1 MTADLKLRLAFI
13 GLGQAVN
20 LILKRKTELE
30 GLPFVIAAACDVRE
44 HALAQFAQEFGAE
57 TYTSVEALCASPAV
71 DVVYVATGPSN
82 HCKHALIAIRHGK
95 HVIVEK
101 PMAATLDECRQMVEA
116 ADAAGVKLLA
126 GHTHSFDAPIRKMR
140 EVIESGRIGDLVHIN
155 TWNYNAF
162 NNRPWPANEL
172 QETHGPVL
180 NQGPHQVDILRQLA
194 GRSLRSLRGT
204 TYWDP
209 SRNCEGGYT
218 CYLEF
223 DDGVPATM
231 VYDGRGYFDTAEL
244 FWWVHEGGGER
255 NPQTNFTMHARFREL
270 QALGS
275 SEMERV
281 LQERK
286 EFGRYGSRPTGADGG
301 GFWGYPEKPEIGH
314 QPFFGLTVVSCERGA
329 MRQSADGLLIYDENG
344 IEEIPL
350 AQELRGRA
358 AELMDVYDAVVRGKA
373 LFHDGRWGMATLEA
387 CLAILISAKEKR
399 EIILGKWGYS

>member
-1 MTADLKLRLAFI
+1 MAGDRKLRLAFV

-20 LILKRKTELE
+20 LILKRKAELA
-30 GLPFVIAAACDVRE
+30 GLPYVIAAACDVRE
-44 HALAQFAQEFGAE
+44 HALAQFAEEFGAR
-57 TYTSVEALCASPAV
+57 TYTSVEALCASPNV
-71 DVVYVATGPSN
+71 DVVYVATGPGN
-82 HCKHALIAIRHGK
+82 HCKHALLAIGHGK

-101 PMAATLDECRQMVEA
+101 PMASTLDECRVMVEA
-116 ADAAGVKLLA
+116 AEAAGVKLLA

-140 EVIESGRIGDLVHIN
+140 EVIESGRIGDLVQIN

-162 NNRPWPANEL
+162 NNRPWPTREL
-172 QETHGPVL
+172 RETHGPVL

-194 GRSLRSLRGT
+194 GRPLRRLRGT

-209 SRNCEGGYT
+209 ARDCEGGYT

-244 FWWVHEGGGER
+244 FWWVHEGGGDR

-270 QALGS
+270 QALGAI
-275 SEMERV
+275 EMDRV
-281 LQERK
+281 LDQRK
-286 EFGRYGSRPTGADGG
+286 EFGRYGARDAGPDGG
-301 GFWGYPEKPEIGH
+301 GFWGYPDKPEIDH
-314 QPFFGLTVVSCERGA
+314 QPFFGLTIVSCERGA
-329 MRQSADGLLIYDENG
+329 MRQSADGLLIYDEHG
-344 IEEIPL
+344 VEEVPL
-350 AQELRGRA
+350 AKEMRGRA
-358 AELMDVYDAVVRGKA
+358 AELMDVYNAVVHGKP

-399 EIILGKWGYS
+399 EVQLGR